1 MITDKGVLL
10 CRAIVLCCTNRKPA
24 LLPPDLFVEYIIINS
39 LLVKG
44 CAVMY
49 KQKTRT
55 STARPFLSRTQS
67 LIPFWLRVVLWCT
80 NRKPGPLPPDLSCQE
95 LKSSIPFWCRVVLW
109 CTNRKPA
116 LLPPDFSVEYII
128 IDSLMVKD
136 CAVMYKQKTRTSTAR
151 PFLSRTQSLI
161 PFWCRSVLL
170 CTNRKPALLPSDSS
184 VKYNITD
191 FPLMESCAVMYKQ
204 KTRTSTTRPSCQ
216 VHHHWLPSDG
226 GLRSGVQTENQKL
239 YQGTFLSSTS
249 SFNTDGTITTV
260 AVLSPTAQPK
270 SFMSKQ
276 DL

>member
-44 CAVMY
+44 
-49 KQKTRT
+49 
-55 STARPFLSRTQS
+55 
-67 LIPFWLRVVLWCT
+67 
-80 NRKPGPLPPDLSCQE
+80 
-95 LKSSIPFWCRVVLW
+95 
-109 CTNRKPA
+109 
-116 LLPPDFSVEYII
+116 
-128 IDSLMVKD
+128 

-216 VHHHWLPSDG
+216 VHHHLFPSDEGLCCNVQTKNQDLYHQTFLSSTTSLIPVWWRVVLWCTNRKPGPLPPDFSVKYIITDFLLMEGHAVIQKTRISITRSSCQAHHHWFPSDG
-226 GLRSGVQTENQKL
+226 GLCC
-239 YQGTFLSSTS
+239 
-249 SFNTDGTITTV
+249 D
-260 AVLSPTAQPK
+260 
-270 SFMSKQ
+270 
-276 DL
+276 